1 MVHVWGEKR
10 WRNNEEKNQNFTQT
24 NCSARARL
32 DCADQAA
39 SQQLTT
45 CLSLVGV
52 KFLAEGGW
60 NKVSCWHR
68 YVDWHLFPALI
79 WENSDWLMC
88 RYALQALKPRSLLLY
103 PPAPAAWICLSLFG
117 AIFHIGG
124 VSKPLCD
131 FEHCCDRKGAVV
143 VTEVNFFLFVSSL
156 VFSFCLC
163 SFRPLWAQKNQ
174 PSSSIIT
181 DPQDLCAQLIPV

>member
-1 MVHVWGEKR
+1 MVHIWGEKR
-10 WRNNEEKNQNFTQT
+10 WRNNEEKNQTCTRT
-24 NCSARARL
+24 NCSAGARL
-32 DCADQAA
+32 DCADQAE

-60 NKVSCWHR
+60 NKVSFWHR
-68 YVDWHLFPALI
+68 FIDWHLFPALI

-88 RYALQALKPRSLLLY
+88 RYALQALKPRTLLLY
-103 PPAPAAWICLSLFG
+103 PPASLFG

-131 FEHCCDRKGAVV
+131 FDHCCDRKGAVV
-143 VTEVNFFLFVSSL
+143 VTEVDFFLFFSSL
-156 VFSFCLC
+156 ALSCCLC
-163 SFRPLWAQKNQ
+163 SFSPLWA
-174 PSSSIIT
+174 
-181 DPQDLCAQLIPV
+181 